1 MYGSATL
8 VMNEKVNSMWEAGQ
22 NVFHLGFGESRF
34 PVHPL
39 MAKSLA
45 DHSVKHSYVPLQGI
59 QELRQKVSAF
69 YNRHFQLNSN
79 ENQIIV
85 GVGSKSLLYAVM
97 HSLPGDVILPVPAWV
112 SYKDHAELNDR
123 QVIPFD
129 LDRENGFQVSI
140 DALANARAQATPGP
154 CMLVLTNPNNP
165 TGTILSEENVK
176 AVADYC
182 RKNDIIILSDEIYS
196 LLTHE
201 GFDHRTPAQYYP
213 EGTIV
218 LGGLSKI
225 LSLGGWRM
233 GVAIVPE
240 GEIGN
245 QIIDGFRHIAG
256 SIWSCVSAPIQYAS
270 ITAYEDASEIENYIH
285 TCGAMHQIRTRYL
298 YEEMASLG
306 IPCASPQGA
315 FYLYPNFMPWAE
327 SLKSKGIHSDHEL
340 SLHLL
345 EKYEIAVLGGS
356 EFLDNP
362 QHYAVRLATSYIDAE
377 SDEAAA
383 TLVRA
388 YQRNPDPQSF
398 IQDHHPRFKA
408 MVQRLGD
415 FISAIN

>member
-8 VMNEKVNSMWEAGQ
+8 VMNEKVNSMWEAGK
-22 NVFHLGFGESRF
+22 NVYHFGFGESRF
-34 PVHPL
+34 PVHPV
-39 MAKSLA
+39 MADALEKSA
-45 DHSVKHSYVPLQGI
+45 SKHSYVPIQGI
-59 QELRQKVSAF
+59 KDLRQQVSKF
-69 YNRHFQLNSN
+69 YNQHFNLTSN

-85 GVGSKSLLYAVM
+85 GVGSKSLLYAVI

-112 SYKDHAELNDR
+112 SYKDHAELNNR
-123 QVIPFD
+123 QVITFD
-129 LDRENGFQVSI
+129 LDRGNGFQVSI
-140 DALANARAQATPGP
+140 DALAKARAQATPGP

-165 TGTILSEENVK
+165 TGTILSKENIK
-176 AVADYC
+176 AVAEYC
-182 RKNDIIILSDEIYS
+182 RKNDIVILSDEIYS
-196 LLTHE
+196 LLTHD
-201 GFDHRTPAQYYP
+201 GFTHTTPAQYYP
-213 EGTIV
+213 EGTVV

-233 GVAIVPE
+233 GVAVVPE

-256 SIWSCVSAPIQYAS
+256 SIWSCVPAPIQYAS
-270 ITAYEDASEIENYIH
+270 ITAYEDSSEIKNYIH
-285 TCGAMHQIRTRYL
+285 TCGAMHQIRTQYL
-298 YEEMASLG
+298 YNQMADMG

-327 SLKSKGIHSDHEL
+327 SLKSKGVHSDHEL

-362 QHYAVRLATSYIDAE
+362 DQYAVRLATSYIDAE

-388 YQRNPDPQSF
+388 YQQNPNPNSF

-415 FISAIN
+415 FISSVN